1 MAIHDAFIFF
11 NELDLLEIRLAELS
25 KTVDRFVIVEA
36 PVTFQGEPKPLY
48 FAENRQRF
56 AKYLPQIKHVVVL
69 DMPETSTTWVR
80 EFHPRQATRH
90 ALSDAAA
97 TDLVHISDA
106 DEIPRASALRR
117 AAKRDELVYL
127 HNELFIYFL
136 NWRWEDERWTRA
148 YAAPW
153 REVAKLDDLN
163 APRLKTPSD
172 YLGLSEQEAR
182 ARILWDAGW
191 HFSYMGGAEK
201 VVAKLAAFSHDEP
214 EVARW
219 KATDLLAE
227 QIAAGRHFH
236 TGAKLTPVRV
246 DATFPRHVRE
256 RFADYVGRS
265 LVDPVPGAPKATDAL
280 KAWLNH
286 R

>member
-56 AKYLPQIKHVVVL
+56 AQYLAKIKHVVVS

-80 EFHPRQATRH
+80 EFHQRQAIRH

-97 TDLVHISDA
+97 TDLVHVSDA
-106 DEIPRASALRR
+106 DEIPRASALRK
-117 AAKRDELVYL
+117 AARRDELMYL
-127 HNELFIYFL
+127 HNALFIYFL
-136 NWRWEDERWTRA
+136 NWRWEEEQWTRA

-172 YLGLSEQEAR
+172 YLGLSEQDAK

-219 KATDLLAE
+219 KEKDLLAG
-227 QIAAGRHFH
+227 QIAEGRHFH
-236 TGAKLTPVRV
+236 TGAKLTPCRV
-246 DATFPRHVRE
+246 DSTFPRRVRE
-256 RFADYVGRS
+256 HFADYVARG
-265 LVDPVPGAPKATDAL
+265 LIDPAPGGPKTTDAI
-280 KAWLNH
+280 KAWLEH